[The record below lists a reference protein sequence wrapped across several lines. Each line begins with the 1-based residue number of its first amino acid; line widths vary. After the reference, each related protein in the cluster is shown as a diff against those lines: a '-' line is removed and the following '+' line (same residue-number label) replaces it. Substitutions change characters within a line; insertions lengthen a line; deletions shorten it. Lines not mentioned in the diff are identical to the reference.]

1 MIEHPTYN
9 GTDRIPADRL
19 SHKVIRFL
27 EFLFA
32 DAITDVGLVAR
43 ELGVRDEMRERLR
56 RALDRLACVQMRA
69 DDDDHDLRRRH
80 RSEGSY
86 GVSLTVPPLAAAQR
100 GNVESGCVASY
111 SERASRLMLCE

>member
-32 DAITDVGLVAR
+32 DAITDVELVAR
-43 ELGVRDEMRERLR
+43 ELGVRGEMRERLR
-56 RALDRLACVQMRA
+56 HALDRLACVQKVLEA
-69 DDDDHDLRRRH
+69 IGEVLGGCTQHERRFR
-80 RSEGSY
+80 
-86 GVSLTVPPLAAAQR
+86 
-100 GNVESGCVASY
+100 
-111 SERASRLMLCE
+111 